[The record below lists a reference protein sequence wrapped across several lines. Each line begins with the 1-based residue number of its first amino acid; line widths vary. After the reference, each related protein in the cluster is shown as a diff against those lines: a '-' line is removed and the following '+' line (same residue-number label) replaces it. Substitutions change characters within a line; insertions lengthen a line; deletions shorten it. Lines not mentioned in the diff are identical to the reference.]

1 MLIQIIE
8 DILDELQKKDT
19 INRTIISICHKKTLN
34 RKISL
39 YVSELYRLLRFL
51 KNLLS
56 LIVCV
61 FSLLAEIIDTHES

>member
-8 DILDELQKKDT
+8 DILDEFQKMDT

-34 RKISL
+34 SKTSF

-61 FSLLAEIIDTHES
+61 FFLLAEIIDTHES